1 MFYNS
6 FPEFHVRQEEFSF
19 YGARKSDKV
28 VVTNL
33 IKFLLA
39 LPFETKNNI
48 MKEYCFR
55 YQTKL

>member
-28 VVTNL
+28 VVTNQ
-33 IKFLLA
+33 I
-39 LPFETKNNI
+39 
-48 MKEYCFR
+48 
-55 YQTKL
+55 